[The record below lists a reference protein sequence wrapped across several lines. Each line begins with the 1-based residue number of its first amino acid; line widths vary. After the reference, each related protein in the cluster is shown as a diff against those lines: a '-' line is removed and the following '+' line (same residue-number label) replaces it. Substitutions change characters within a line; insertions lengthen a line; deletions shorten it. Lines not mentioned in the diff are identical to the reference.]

1 MLKKLHFSYTMA
13 SLREEQIITYEKTH
27 LKSGKHRKVCP
38 RLALSTQGLVFGLA
52 DLCGADGVSSVE
64 HAKLGK
70 EHFLMPDGFEKIT
83 LVKRTESITE
93 VT

>member
-1 MLKKLHFSYTMA
+1 MSQVGFVDQRTGFRPGG
-13 SLREEQIITYEKTH
+13 SLQGGVEETET
-27 LKSGKHRKVCP
+27 
-38 RLALSTQGLVFGLA
+38 
-52 DLCGADGVSSVE
+52 DGVSSVQ

>member
-1 MLKKLHFSYTMA
+1 MSQVGFVDPRTGFRPGG
-13 SLREEQIITYEKTH
+13 SLRGGVEETET
-27 LKSGKHRKVCP
+27 V
-38 RLALSTQGLVFGLA
+38 
-52 DLCGADGVSSVE
+52 GVSSVQ

-70 EHFLMPDGFEKIT
+70 DHFLIPDGFEKIT